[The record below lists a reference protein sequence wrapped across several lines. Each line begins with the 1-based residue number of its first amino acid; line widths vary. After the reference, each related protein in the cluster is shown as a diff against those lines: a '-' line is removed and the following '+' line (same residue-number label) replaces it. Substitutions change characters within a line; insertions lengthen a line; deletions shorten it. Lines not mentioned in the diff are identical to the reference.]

1 MLSDAHE
8 HAAPDTRCLVA
19 LVRNWRAEK
28 HSSTCS
34 HCGLESSCARSVYVV
49 TDDAQGAGELVR
61 LTDLLS
67 SHAVGRHGL
76 HALCFAEPSRC
87 GLTERCA
94 FCDDADRRAWLHFV
108 GGQPNPAHTFQEML
122 FEWNPDAASPSFRAI
137 IAEFQRLVAA
147 SPEASGS
154 RYRPHPVEIEMVLLP
169 ESALATQSLMR
180 RVQEAEQ
187 SPGNAG
193 FRVISVVFSG
203 QTMDDFG
210 DLRDW
215 QSLVHSADEMVIQ
228 QDAQLSLFATSDI
241 RYLSIELPLASDAD
255 LLLLPSLETAL
266 SSHGQTL
273 RELTL
278 SVRAVSTD
286 IIRDAVNELLA
297 RAVFSPVS
305 ALRLDNVKLDFG
317 SQRNTV
323 AFADEQV
330 ERMISII
337 NDASRDSTQDD
348 SLAYHHRRLTIE
360 QTSWRGVT
368 GETMARL
375 LRAAGGVRELVL
387 STNDAVDSI
396 SAADVAAI
404 VAGVPTL
411 HTLVAD
417 ISRSDVATTL
427 ENSQTSSRRTSS
439 VASLGL
445 RFHSLD
451 AAQITDALDGILRV
465 GGERLTTLSIGPCN
479 KQRLGEQA
487 DALLDDAAASLIV
500 ARCPQLQRLDVG
512 PIDEGFVTAWTDAL
526 RDDTTSS
533 PCLHSLRL
541 AACSVRVTFDALMDA
556 LRSQSHPLAR
566 LVSSLEL
573 FVPYS
578 NWPESE
584 DFEEGT
590 HMDNE
595 DFGGMEAAEVEL
607 LTRVATVVYESEWLR
622 SVTFS
627 TAMRHDKT
635 ALLASIPGRRRDRD
649 RREALPTKMDAEV
662 RITVQDDAARATQEA
677 ATGSTTS
684 LTADPSRL
692 ALGPVRKNGFEAP
705 YSKDQVIA
713 CVGHLVSA
721 ACFYIAAGSF
731 LLNREHTA
739 SLAIVHLTY
748 VALAIHVPSMILLI
762 ASWISCE
769 KIDPC
774 KDVQET
780 LPNGWL
786 GFKLSGPRWEKV
798 RYCAVCRKAVPG
810 LDHHCTWLQTCVG
823 KSNYAQF
830 FTVAC
835 TGTIQFLSQ
844 AIYASFCLVWVE
856 LPVDSVGQTSV
867 VSQGLL
873 AACVIIS
880 IPCTMMYF
888 ILLGFHVHLYF
899 LGYGTYEWMLRRRR
913 EQRAKAAA
921 AQASKEASST
931 ETTTT
936 RVPLSGP
943 AQPEQTAGPR
953 EARHHSSVGSAN
965 GDFVSADED
974 DSPSETSSTTSTVRE
989 LTAL

>member
-34 HCGLESSCARSVYVV
+34 HCGFESSCARSVYVV

-122 FEWNPDAASPSFRAI
+122 FEWNPDAASPSFRAV
-137 IAEFQRLVAA
+137 IAEFERLVAA

-154 RYRPHPVEIEMVLLP
+154 CYRPHPVEIEMVLLP
-169 ESALATQSLMR
+169 VSALATQSLMR

-193 FRVISVVFSG
+193 FRITSVVFSG
-203 QTMDDFG
+203 QMMDDDG

-215 QSLVHSADEMVIQ
+215 QSLVHSADEMVIP
-228 QDAQLSLFATSDI
+228 QDPQLSLFATCDI
-241 RYLSIELPLASDAD
+241 RDLTIELPLASDAD

-278 SVRAVSTD
+278 SVRAASTD
-286 IIRDAVNELLA
+286 IICDAVNELLA

-317 SQRNTV
+317 SQRNAV

-337 NDASRDSTQDD
+337 NDADASRDSTQDD

-387 STNDAVDSI
+387 STNNAVDSI

-417 ISRSDVATTL
+417 ISRSDVAPTL
-427 ENSQTSSRRTSS
+427 EYSQTSSRRTSS

-451 AAQITDALDGILRV
+451 AAQITEALDGILRV

-479 KQRLGEQA
+479 KQRLGEQV

-526 RDDTTSS
+526 RDDTT
-533 PCLHSLRL
+533 
-541 AACSVRVTFDALMDA
+541 
-556 LRSQSHPLAR
+556 
-566 LVSSLEL
+566 
-573 FVPYS
+573 

-590 HMDNE
+590 HMENE
-595 DFGGMEAAEVEL
+595 GMEAAEVEL

-635 ALLASIPGRRRDRD
+635 ALLASIPVRSSAMDRARPSARSRQLAILCRCNTVAISRRRFLFAWASICRRRD

-731 LLNREHTA
+731 LLNRERTA

-936 RVPLSGP
+936 RVPLSRP